1 MITEVYIFNRFTTQ
15 TASEYWL
22 KFLDTFPTDS
32 LGSPFYIIREL
43 LDAIFYALG
52 DGQQPFLITVCAIAL
67 NATLDWLFTSRFHLG
82 AQGLV
87 YCNLISATN
96 IRKEKNW

>member
-1 MITEVYIFNRFTTQ
+1 MNTD
-15 TASEYWL
+15 L

-43 LDAIFYALG
+43 LDAIFYSLG
-52 DGQQPFLITVCAIAL
+52 DGQQPFLVSVSAIAL
-67 NATLDWLFTSRFHLG
+67 NSLLDWLFTSRFHLG

-87 YCNLISATN
+87 CCNQISAADVG
-96 IRKEKNW
+96 